1 MTRMAA
7 FIDKVVVQGATAGL
21 MRIGSQ
27 RVAAWLA
34 IASIVLQL
42 ILPGVAQATANSAPS
57 GTAGVICHSE
67 TSDPGSPAPQS
78 NAIEDCCAN
87 CVLCNPAAM
96 ASPPA
101 APAIIGASLPPSDV
115 IAFPAFSTPPANSG
129 GRINLARGP
138 PLTA

>member
-1 MTRMAA
+1 MARFAA
-7 FIDKVVVQGATAGL
+7 FIDKVIVQGARAAL

-34 IASIVLQL
+34 IASIALQL
-42 ILPGVAQATANSAPS
+42 MLPGVVQAAASAP
-57 GTAGVICHSE
+57 GTIGVICHSE
-67 TSDPGSPAPQS
+67 TSGPGSQAPQS

-87 CVLCNPAAM
+87 CVLCNLLAM

-101 APAIIGASLPPSDV
+101 TPAIIVLSVARSDAIAAPPSSARLADNG
-115 IAFPAFSTPPANSG
+115 AGT
-129 GRINLARGP
+129 NLARGP